1 MDICAWMSSN
11 YRKGKLLSGIIYLH
25 NINDVRM
32 GGSSVKYVKMF
43 QRLCGPNSLP
53 NVLLTTTQWPDRD
66 QALGEKREGELR
78 SGDFWG
84 GLIREGA
91 SVKRFMGTTESGL
104 ELIDKLIGN
113 QPKPLDIQHQMVDE
127 GKGFAQ
133 TNAGTFMSEELIS
146 LQKQFQQEL
155 QDLKS
160 EIQKAIREKDD
171 LLKEILEDQR
181 ARSKEKLEESA
192 AQKKFLENLG
202 VNRMR
207 ELEEAVVKKEE
218 ERQRR
223 DRAVIAVASGEIG
236 LFSHTLSMVAM
247 NNVNGRLIT
256 DIHNAEEFRKETFK
270 VEIEYRA
277 NIISAATFGLK
288 VAANAFGRGMSRS
301 NYIAYNQ
308 GYYQCNGSIHRGSEK
323 FFIFAKC

>member
-1 MDICAWMSSN
+1 
-11 YRKGKLLSGIIYLH
+11 
-25 NINDVRM
+25 M

-53 NVLLTTTQWPDRD
+53 NVLLTTTQWPDCD
-66 QALGEKREGELR
+66 QALGEKREGELQ

-91 SVKRFMGTTESGL
+91 SVKRFMGTAESGL

-127 GKGFAQ
+127 GKRFAQ
-133 TNAGTFMSEELIS
+133 TNAGTFMNEGLIS
-146 LQKQFQQEL
+146 LQKQFKQEL

-171 LLKEILEDQR
+171 LLKEILEEQR
-181 ARSKEKLEESA
+181 ARYKDKLEEAA
-192 AQKKFLENLG
+192 AQKKFLENLS
-202 VNRMR
+202 VDRMR
-207 ELEEAVVKKEE
+207 EFEEAENKREE

-223 DRAVIAVASGEIG
+223 DRAVIAVSSSEIG
-236 LFSHTLSMVAM
+236 LFSHGLSMVAM
-247 NNVNGRLIT
+247 NFVNGRLIT
-256 DIHNAEEFRKETFK
+256 DIQNAEEFSKETFK
-270 VEIEYRA
+270 VEIKYRA
-277 NIISAATFGLK
+277 NILSAVAYGVK
-288 VAANAFGRGMSRS
+288 VAANVFGGGMTSS

-308 GYYQCNGSIHRGSEK
+308 GYYQCNGSVHRGSEK